1 VAVRPLPIELQF
13 LLAINQENE
22 QQKSSLFLLP

>member
-13 LLAINQENE
+13 LPAINQENV
-22 QQKSSLFLLP
+22 QQKSFLFLLP